1 MVRGGECHVAGEGV
15 EVGGAREGDGVVA
28 VLALVGGDDD
38 GGVVGG
44 ALHTLLHRALSVGA
58 PVVAPWEWAVLDGL
72 LAVLA
77 PAVSILEVVDVALGH
92 EGEPRL
98 PRTLLILLP
107 RFAIIIAPRRRRT
120 RLPRRRLAPARTQYI
135 IIISTNI

>member
-1 MVRGGECHVAGEGV
+1 MLNHIDQNGLDRKFVQFRLVSERERGGPIEYLDAYKSKYK
-15 EVGGAREGDGVVA
+15 
-28 VLALVGGDDD
+28 LI
-38 GGVVGG
+38 
-44 ALHTLLHRALSVGA
+44 
-58 PVVAPWEWAVLDGL
+58 PWEWAVLDCL

-107 RFAIIIAPRRRRT
+107 RFAIIIAPRRRRP

>member
-1 MVRGGECHVAGEGV
+1 MVVVGVRGGECHAAGEGV

-44 ALHTLLHRALSVGA
+44 ALHTLLHRALAVGA

-98 PRTLLILLP
+98 PRTLLLP
-107 RFAIIIAPRRRRT
+107 RFLIIIIAPRR
-120 RLPRRRLAPARTQYI
+120 LPRRRRLAPARTQYI
-135 IIISTNI
+135 IILSL